1 MASIRARS
9 DTGLLFFD
17 IRYEGVRCREQTT
30 LPDSPANR
38 QKMSKVLRNIEKE
51 IEAGT
56 FNYRNYFPQ
65 SKLADRFDPQ
75 PKASVVTVQSL
86 GAPVVPVVETP
97 DLHGFR

>member
-51 IEAGT
+51 IEACS
-56 FNYRNYFPQ
+56 YRLNSGQFEE
-65 SKLADRFDPQ
+65 
-75 PKASVVTVQSL
+75 
-86 GAPVVPVVETP
+86 VVPV
-97 DLHGFR
+97 